1 MKLSEKSRKI
11 LRAVYRGLGVTAVTF
26 VFHSC
31 DGISTSQSAAY
42 GMPPDRPEREELAIR
57 GLVISEETKEPI
69 PGIGIWI
76 KDVTTQYAELT
87 DSRGE
92 FYFYV
97 PKQENYTIIFTDID
111 GDENGGDYE
120 QHTET
125 ITREKAES
133 LAEKQLIIFL
143 KKATEEAE
151 TDAE

>member
-1 MKLSEKSRKI
+1 MKKLSEKGRRV
-11 LRAVYRGLGVTAVTF
+11 LRVIYSGLGAIAVPLF
-26 VFHSC
+26 SSAC
-31 DGISTSQSAAY
+31 DMPDMY
-42 GMPPDRPEREELAIR
+42 GMPPDRYKEDNFFK
-57 GLVISEETKEPI
+57 GQVKSKKTGEPI

-151 TDAE
+151 TNAE